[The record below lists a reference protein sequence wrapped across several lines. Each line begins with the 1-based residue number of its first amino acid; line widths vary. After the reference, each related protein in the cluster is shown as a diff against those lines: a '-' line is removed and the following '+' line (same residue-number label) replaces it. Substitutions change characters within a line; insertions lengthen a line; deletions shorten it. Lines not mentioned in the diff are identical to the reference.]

1 MRGVFR
7 VLAAAGLL
15 AAPAHAE
22 DPRTILPEWA
32 PVASILHQVDDSDC
46 RFIVADLAPDAPAR
60 PQSRFAA
67 RPGTFFGAR
76 WQPTPANRTLL
87 GQMSAA
93 ACADTWPEPVRNRF
107 WRALGIDG
115 AFVAI
120 DPAARD
126 ALVQRLGLYAPNVG
140 LIVLI
145 DWTSQPE

>member
-1 MRGVFR
+1 MRR
-7 VLAAAGLL
+7 VVTAMVAAGILV
-15 AAPAHAE
+15 APALAD
-22 DPRTILPEWA
+22 DPRDLLPSWA
-32 PVASILHQVDDSDC
+32 PIAAILHHGADPAC
-46 RFIVADLAPDAPAR
+46 RTIVADLAPDAPAR

-67 RPGTFFGAR
+67 RPGTLFGAR

-93 ACADTWPEPVRNRF
+93 TCADTWPAPVRDRF

-120 DPAARD
+120 DPATPGAP
-126 ALVQRLGLYAPNVG
+126 VQRLGLYAPNVG
-140 LIVLI
+140 LIALI